1 MKYDFDKVIDRHN
14 ISSVKWDLGNSTLPM
29 WVADMDFM
37 SPPEVIRAF
46 KKRID
51 QGTFGYTYVD
61 DKWYDSYI
69 HHWKKLYNFKIEKEW
84 LIFSTGVIASI
95 SSIVRRLTEI
105 GNNVLLLTPIYN
117 TFFNSIVNNG
127 RHPLESKM
135 IFENGEYR
143 IDFDDLEEK
152 LKLEETAL
160 FIFCNP
166 HNPIGKVWTK
176 EEMKRIGELCNK
188 YHVKVISDEIHC
200 DLVKPNIK
208 YTPFMS
214 VSEINKRITVM
225 TIAPTKTFNLAGIQ
239 TSAIV
244 VADPYLKHKVERGLN
259 TDECAEP
266 NVLALE
272 APKVCFNKCDEWLK
286 ELNEYIDDNRKYVRS
301 FIEEHLKGKVKMVE
315 GDALYLLWL
324 DFSAITDNTTIF
336 GNFLKEKTGLYLT
349 SGEIYRG
356 DGLKFMRM
364 NVATQKERVID
375 AMERLKKGITLFL
388 NEKSK

>member
-1 MKYDFDKVIDRHN
+1 MKYDFDKVVDRHN
-14 ISSVKWDLGNSTLPM
+14 ISSVKWDLGNSSLPM

-69 HHWKKLYNFKIEKEW
+69 HHWKKLHNFKIEKEW

-117 TFFNSIVNNG
+117 TFFNSIINNG

-135 IFENGEYR
+135 IYENGEYR

-272 APKVCFNKCDEWLK
+272 APKICFNKCDEWLK

-301 FIEEHLKGKVKMVE
+301 FIEEYLKGKVKMVE

-336 GNFLKEKTGLYLT
+336 GNFLKEKTGLYLA